1 MLLIYFG
8 RFSPPPVRS
17 KNARYQIVDAIKP
30 NPNHL
35 ERSTI
40 KSSTATTLSNN
51 KKPILKTE
59 PEPEYEYYYEYIY
72 EEGLCA
78 ICLHFLKWTK
88 KICLLFSVFAEFVYF
103 YSVIF

>member
-1 MLLIYFG
+1 MYFQTAKKMEGDGQKSTTIYLQFTQFQYQLLLLIYFG

-51 KKPILKTE
+51 KKPILETE

-72 EEGLCA
+72 EEGL
-78 ICLHFLKWTK
+78 
-88 KICLLFSVFAEFVYF
+88 
-103 YSVIF
+103 

>member
-1 MLLIYFG
+1 MAKKSTHTHNAISIIVINFYFG
-8 RFSPPPVRS
+8 RFSPPVRS
-17 KNARYQIVDAIKP
+17 KNARYQLVDAIKP

-51 KKPILKTE
+51 KKAILETE

-72 EEGLCA
+72 EEGL
-78 ICLHFLKWTK
+78 
-88 KICLLFSVFAEFVYF
+88 
-103 YSVIF
+103 

>member
-1 MLLIYFG
+1 MYFQTAKKNGGGWPKKYYYLLTQFQYQLLLLIYFG
-8 RFSPPPVRS
+8 RFSPPVRS

-51 KKPILKTE
+51 KKPILETE

-72 EEGLCA
+72 EEGL
-78 ICLHFLKWTK
+78 
-88 KICLLFSVFAEFVYF
+88 
-103 YSVIF
+103 